1 LIKRAEEL
9 GRDFGLQCIPV
20 MVALR
25 KKKPK
30 VQFYE
35 FTTIVKR
42 NYILRF
48 LYLQIVNFRS
58 HIPRYQ
64 LKNMNTSSMKKCGY
78 QEWHNVK
85 TWTLWLPSSR
95 YSHEPLIPLNIFKKS
110 IGIYLFWLTTEQ
122 IGLAFGLVTTNY
134 QIGSALGLAIIMAII
149 SSQTIALRK
158 SWSTEM

>member
-85 TWTLWLPSSR
+85 T
-95 YSHEPLIPLNIFKKS
+95 
-110 IGIYLFWLTTEQ
+110 
-122 IGLAFGLVTTNY
+122 
-134 QIGSALGLAIIMAII
+134 
-149 SSQTIALRK
+149 
-158 SWSTEM
+158 